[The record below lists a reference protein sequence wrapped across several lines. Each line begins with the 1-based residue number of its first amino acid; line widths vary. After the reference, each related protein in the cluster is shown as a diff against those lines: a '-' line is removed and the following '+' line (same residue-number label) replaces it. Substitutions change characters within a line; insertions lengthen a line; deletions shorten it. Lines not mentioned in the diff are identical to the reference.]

1 MFGVAFFNAVNFLL
15 LFYAPLNFKE
25 ILFNLIVGCYLSG
38 LVYEIIERQ
47 DLFKWEIPYFENS
60 KFLMYKW
67 AYIPIIIFYL
77 TVEISKDIDSLVP
90 FVSFATL
97 LIVFLVHQYFYRKIK
112 VKIENREMK

>member
-1 MFGVAFFNAVNFLL
+1 MESLIEFYLRLFGYIKDNWRKYIEVFNKMIFSEKIIQCL
-15 LFYAPLNFKE
+15 LF
-25 ILFNLIVGCYLSG
+25 V
-38 LVYEIIERQ
+38 IE
-47 DLFKWEIPYFENS
+47 L
-60 KFLMYKW
+60 
-67 AYIPIIIFYL
+67 IIIFYL